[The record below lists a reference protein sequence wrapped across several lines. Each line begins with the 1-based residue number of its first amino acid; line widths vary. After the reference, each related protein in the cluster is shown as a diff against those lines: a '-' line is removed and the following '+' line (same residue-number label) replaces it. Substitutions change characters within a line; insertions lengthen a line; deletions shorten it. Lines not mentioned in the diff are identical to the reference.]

1 MEPLPFVK
9 MHGLGNDFVVF
20 DARRQSLEL
29 SADQVRAI
37 ANRNTGVGCDQLI
50 IMEPPRDGAADV
62 FMRIRNADGS
72 EVEACGNATRCV
84 ASTVM
89 KERGANTI
97 VIETVVGLLHATA
110 AADDGGNDLITV
122 DMGPVRL
129 DWQDIPLAQA
139 MDTLHLGIEE
149 GPLRDPVGIN
159 VGNPHAVFFV
169 DDVESLPL
177 ETVGPRVEHHP
188 LFPARINVEAVQVLS
203 PTRLRMRVWERG
215 TGITR
220 ACGTGACATLVAAHR
235 RGLAERTA
243 EVVLDGGT
251 LRIEWNDQDH
261 VLMSGPAATSFAG
274 TLDCSLDY
282 GDRITG
288 ITMTGLRGLR

>member
-20 DARRQSLEL
+20 DARRQALDL
-29 SADQVRAI
+29 SVDQVRAI
-37 ANRNTGVGCDQLI
+37 ANRHTGVGCDQLI
-50 IMEPPRDGAADV
+50 IMEPPRNGAADV

-84 ASTVM
+84 ASAVM
-89 KERGANTI
+89 KERGADTV
-97 VIETVVGLLHATA
+97 VIETVVGLLHAK
-110 AADDGGNDLITV
+110 DGGNDLITV

-129 DWQDIPLAQA
+129 DWQDIPLAEA
-139 MDTLHLGIEE
+139 MDTLHMGIEE
-149 GPLRDPVGIN
+149 GPLLDPAGVN

-169 DDVESLPL
+169 DDAESIPL

-215 TGITR
+215 TGITQ

-235 RGLAERTA
+235 RGLAERAA
-243 EVVLDGGT
+243 EVILDGGT
-251 LRIEWNDQDH
+251 LRIEWNDDGH
-261 VLMSGPAATSFAG
+261 VMMSGPAATSFAG
-274 TLDCSLDY
+274 TLDRSL
-282 GDRITG
+282 TS
-288 ITMTGLRGLR
+288 

>member
-20 DARRQSLEL
+20 DARRRAPDL

-37 ANRNTGVGCDQLI
+37 ANRHTGVGCDQLI
-50 IMEPPRDGAADV
+50 IMEPPRDDAADV
-62 FMRIRNADGS
+62 FMLIRNADGS

-84 ASTVM
+84 ASLVM
-89 KERGANTI
+89 KERGAAAV

-110 AADDGGNDLITV
+110 GEGDLITV

-129 DWQDIPLAQA
+129 DWRDIPLAKA
-139 MDTLHLGIEE
+139 MDTLHMEIEE

-169 DDVESLPL
+169 DDVKSIPL

-215 TGITR
+215 TGITQ

-235 RGLAERTA
+235 RGLTERA
-243 EVVLDGGT
+243 ADIILDGGT
-251 LRIEWNDQDH
+251 LRIEWNDKDH

-274 TLDCSLDY
+274 TLDPSLVP
-282 GDRITG
+282 
-288 ITMTGLRGLR
+288 

>member
-1 MEPLPFVK
+1 MEPLPFLK

-20 DARRQSLEL
+20 DARRQALDL
-29 SADQVRAI
+29 TADQVRAI
-37 ANRNTGVGCDQLI
+37 ANRHTGVGCDQLI
-50 IMEPPRDGAADV
+50 IMEPPRNGAADV

-84 ASTVM
+84 ASVVM
-89 KERGANTI
+89 KERGANTV

-110 AADDGGNDLITV
+110 SGNDLISV

-129 DWQDIPLAQA
+129 DWQDIPLAKA
-139 MDTLHLGIEE
+139 MDTLHMEIEE

-169 DDVESLPL
+169 DDVKSIPL

-215 TGITR
+215 TGITQ

-235 RGLAERTA
+235 RGLTERA
-243 EVVLDGGT
+243 ADIILDGGT
-251 LRIEWNDQDH
+251 LRIEWNDKDH

-274 TLDCSLDY
+274 TLDPSLVP
-282 GDRITG
+282 
-288 ITMTGLRGLR
+288 

>member
-1 MEPLPFVK
+1 MDLLPFVK

-20 DARRQSLEL
+20 DARRRALDL

-37 ANRNTGVGCDQLI
+37 ANRHTGVGCDQLI
-50 IMEPPRDGAADV
+50 IMGPPRNGAADV

-84 ASTVM
+84 ASVVM
-89 KERGANTI
+89 KERGADAV

-110 AADDGGNDLITV
+110 KSDLISV

-129 DWQDIPLAQA
+129 DWRDIPLARS

-149 GPLRDPVGIN
+149 GPLRDPAGVN

-169 DDVESLPL
+169 DDVESIPL
-177 ETVGPRVEHHP
+177 ETLGPRVEHHP
-188 LFPARINVEAVQVLS
+188 LFPARINVEVVQVLS

-215 TGITR
+215 TGITQ
-220 ACGTGACATLVAAHR
+220 ACGTGACAALVAAHR

-243 EVVLDGGT
+243 EIVLDGGT
-251 LRIEWNDQDH
+251 LHIEWNDKDH
-261 VLMSGPAATSFAG
+261 VIMSGPAATSFTGA
-274 TLDCSLDY
+274 LDY
-282 GDRITG
+282 S
-288 ITMTGLRGLR
+288 LAP

>member
-1 MEPLPFVK
+1 MDPLPFVK

-20 DARRQSLEL
+20 DARRRALDL
-29 SADQVRAI
+29 SVDQVRAI
-37 ANRNTGVGCDQLI
+37 ADRNTGVGCDQLI
-50 IMEPPRDGAADV
+50 IMEPPQNGAADV

-84 ASTVM
+84 ASAVM
-89 KERGANTI
+89 KERGADAV

-110 AADDGGNDLITV
+110 GGNELITV

-129 DWQDIPLAQA
+129 DWRDIPLAEA
-139 MDTLHLGIEE
+139 MDTLNMGIEE
-149 GPLRDPVGIN
+149 GPLRDPAGVN

-169 DDVESLPL
+169 DDAESIPL

-235 RGLAERTA
+235 RGLAERAA
-243 EVVLDGGT
+243 EVILDGGT
-251 LRIEWNDQDH
+251 LRIEWNDDGH
-261 VLMSGPAATSFAG
+261 VMMSGPAATSFTGA
-274 TLDCSLDY
+274 LDPSLVP
-282 GDRITG
+282 
-288 ITMTGLRGLR
+288 

>member
-1 MEPLPFVK
+1 MEPLPFLK

-20 DARRQSLEL
+20 DARRRALDL
-29 SADQVRAI
+29 TTDQVRTI
-37 ANRNTGVGCDQLI
+37 ADRHTGVGCDQLI
-50 IMEPPRDGAADV
+50 IMEAPRNGAADV

-84 ASTVM
+84 ASVIM
-89 KERGANTI
+89 KERGADTV
-97 VIETVVGLLHATA
+97 VIETVVGLLHAA
-110 AADDGGNDLITV
+110 AGGNELITV

-129 DWQDIPLAQA
+129 DWRDIPLAKA
-139 MDTLHLGIEE
+139 MDTLHMGIEE
-149 GPLRDPVGIN
+149 GPLSDPAGVN

-169 DDVESLPL
+169 DDAESIPL

-235 RGLAERTA
+235 RGLAERAA
-243 EVVLDGGT
+243 EIVLDGGT
-251 LRIEWNDQDH
+251 LRIEWNDEGH
-261 VLMSGPAATSFAG
+261 VMMSGPAATSFTGA
-274 TLDCSLDY
+274 LDRSL
-282 GDRITG
+282 TS
-288 ITMTGLRGLR
+288 

>member
-20 DARRQSLEL
+20 DARRRELDL

-50 IMEPPRDGAADV
+50 IMEPPRNADADV

-89 KERGANTI
+89 KERGADTV
-97 VIETVVGLLHATA
+97 VIETVVGLLHAATG
-110 AADDGGNDLITV
+110 DNELITV

-129 DWQDIPLAQA
+129 DWQDIPLAQS
-139 MDTLHLGIEE
+139 MDTLHMGIEE
-149 GPLRDPVGIN
+149 GPLRDPAGVN

-169 DDVESLPL
+169 DDAESIPL

-235 RGLAERTA
+235 RGLAERAA

-251 LRIEWNDQDH
+251 LRIEWNDEGH
-261 VLMSGPAATSFAG
+261 VMMSGPAATSFTG
-274 TLDCSLDY
+274 TLDGSVLA
-282 GDRITG
+282 
-288 ITMTGLRGLR
+288 

>member
-1 MEPLPFVK
+1 

-20 DARRQSLEL
+20 DARRRELDL

-50 IMEPPRDGAADV
+50 IMEPPRNADADV

-89 KERGANTI
+89 KERGADTV
-97 VIETVVGLLHATA
+97 VIETVVGLLHAATG
-110 AADDGGNDLITV
+110 DNELITV

-129 DWQDIPLAQA
+129 DWQDIPLAQS
-139 MDTLHLGIEE
+139 MDTLHMGIEE
-149 GPLRDPVGIN
+149 GPLRDPAGVN

-169 DDVESLPL
+169 DDAESIPL

-235 RGLAERTA
+235 RGLAERAA

-251 LRIEWNDQDH
+251 LRIEWNDEGH
-261 VLMSGPAATSFAG
+261 VMMSGPAATSFTG
-274 TLDCSLDY
+274 TLDGSVLA
-282 GDRITG
+282 
-288 ITMTGLRGLR
+288 

>member
-1 MEPLPFVK
+1 MEPLPFLK

-20 DARRQSLEL
+20 DARRRALDL
-29 SADQVRAI
+29 TTDQVRAI
-37 ANRNTGVGCDQLI
+37 ADRHTGVGCDQLI
-50 IMEPPRDGAADV
+50 IMEPPRNGAADV

-84 ASTVM
+84 ASVVM
-89 KERGANTI
+89 KERGADAV
-97 VIETVVGLLHATA
+97 VIETVVGLLHAA
-110 AADDGGNDLITV
+110 AGGNGLITV

-129 DWQDIPLAQA
+129 DWRDIPLAKA
-139 MDTLHLGIEE
+139 MDTLHMGIEE
-149 GPLRDPVGIN
+149 GPLRDPAGVN

-169 DDVESLPL
+169 DDVESIPL

-235 RGLAERTA
+235 RGLAERAA
-243 EVVLDGGT
+243 EVILDGGT
-251 LRIEWNDQDH
+251 LRIEWNDEGH
-261 VLMSGPAATSFAG
+261 VMMSGPAASSFAG
-274 TLDCSLDY
+274 TLDRSL
-282 GDRITG
+282 TP
-288 ITMTGLRGLR
+288 

>member
-1 MEPLPFVK
+1 MEPLPFLK

-20 DARRQSLEL
+20 DARRQALDL
-29 SADQVRAI
+29 TADQVRAI
-37 ANRNTGVGCDQLI
+37 ANRHTGVGCDQLI
-50 IMEPPRDGAADV
+50 IMEPPRNGAADV

-84 ASTVM
+84 ASVVM
-89 KERGANTI
+89 KERGADAV
-97 VIETVVGLLHATA
+97 VIETVVGLLHAA
-110 AADDGGNDLITV
+110 AAEEEYGNDLITV

-129 DWQDIPLAQA
+129 DWRDIPLARS
-139 MDTLHLGIEE
+139 MDTLHMGIEE
-149 GPLRDPVGIN
+149 GPLRDPAGVN

-169 DDVESLPL
+169 DDAESIPL

-243 EVVLDGGT
+243 EIVLDGGT
-251 LRIEWNDQDH
+251 LRIEWNDEDH
-261 VLMSGPAATSFAG
+261 VIMSGPAATSFTGA
-274 TLDCSLDY
+274 LDRSLVS
-282 GDRITG
+282 
-288 ITMTGLRGLR
+288 

>member
-1 MEPLPFVK
+1 MDPLPFVK

-20 DARRQSLEL
+20 DARRRALDL

-37 ANRNTGVGCDQLI
+37 ANRHTGVGWDQLI
-50 IMEPPRDGAADV
+50 IMEPPRKGAADV

-84 ASTVM
+84 ASVVM
-89 KERGANTI
+89 KERGADAV

-110 AADDGGNDLITV
+110 KSDLISV

-129 DWQDIPLAQA
+129 DWRDIPLARS

-149 GPLRDPVGIN
+149 GPLRDPAGVN

-169 DDVESLPL
+169 DDVESIPL
-177 ETVGPRVEHHP
+177 ETLGPRVEHHP
-188 LFPARINVEAVQVLS
+188 LFPARINVEVVQVLS

-215 TGITR
+215 TGITQ
-220 ACGTGACATLVAAHR
+220 ACGTGACAALVAAHR

-243 EVVLDGGT
+243 EIVLDGGT
-251 LRIEWNDQDH
+251 LHIEWNDKDH
-261 VLMSGPAATSFAG
+261 VIMSGPAATSFTGA
-274 TLDCSLDY
+274 LDCSLAP
-282 GDRITG
+282 
-288 ITMTGLRGLR
+288 